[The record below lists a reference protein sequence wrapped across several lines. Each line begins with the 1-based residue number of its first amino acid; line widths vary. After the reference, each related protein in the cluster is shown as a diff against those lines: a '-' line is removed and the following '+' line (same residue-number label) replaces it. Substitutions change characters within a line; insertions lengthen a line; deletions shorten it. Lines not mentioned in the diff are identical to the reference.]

1 MVFYKKK
8 FQLIYKFLISQIF
21 KIIYGNVVFSNKS
34 DNDVK
39 FIEINKGNQKYKF
52 VEVNNGRIFTDYVEN
67 VAIINKNQIL
77 DHVSYQQ
84 IKGEFKEPL
93 LNVVIKKGTPK
104 FKKKF
109 RGSVFSLIQGAS
121 GNNNYFHW
129 MFDVL
134 PRLIIL
140 EEVYNLNKIDYFY
153 SPQIKP
159 WQLSTLSV
167 FNIFEERLINS
178 NHHRH
183 IHADKILAVSHPWY
197 NKGKI
202 LNEAKKLPT
211 WIINEIAIK
220 YEKLGRKF
228 KCSEKI
234 FIDRRESTYN
244 HCQIINDEEVKTHLK
259 KKGFVV
265 YKVGELGFF
274 EQIYLF
280 QNAKVIIGAHG
291 AAFANLIFCKPNAK
305 VFDIIPE
312 NHPNTVDEKIAKHKN
327 LDFKF
332 IKTEAL
338 SIEKKINGDIFLPIE
353 KIDAIL

>member
-21 KIIYGNVVFSNKS
+21 KIIYGNVIFSNKS

-84 IKGEFKEPL
+84 IKGEFKEPF

-134 PRLIIL
+134 PRLIML

-159 WQLSTLSV
+159 WQLATLSV

-178 NHHRH
+178 NDHRH

-197 NKGKI
+197 NEGKI

-228 KCSEKI
+228 ECGEKV
-234 FIDRRESTYN
+234 FIDRRESSYN

-291 AAFANLIFCKPNAK
+291 AAFANLIFCKPNTK

-312 NHPNTVDEKIAKHKN
+312 NHPNTVDEKIAKFKN

-332 IKTEAL
+332 IKTEEL

-353 KIDAIL
+353 KIDTIL